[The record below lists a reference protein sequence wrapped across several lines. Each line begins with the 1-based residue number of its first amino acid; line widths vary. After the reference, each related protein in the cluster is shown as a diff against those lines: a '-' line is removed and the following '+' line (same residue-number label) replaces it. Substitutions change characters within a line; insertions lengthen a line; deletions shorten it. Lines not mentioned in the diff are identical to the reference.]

1 MLTRQELLQNPDLY
15 RDKAR
20 GALIGL
26 AIGDSFG
33 DASLMALPRIS
44 TREPA
49 GPPTIRSLP
58 CSPRRF

>member
-1 MLTRQELLQNPDLY
+1 MLSRKELLNNPELL

-33 DASLMALPRIS
+33 DASRTPDNQMAY
-44 TREPA
+44 
-49 GPPTIRSLP
+49 G
-58 CSPRRF
+58 